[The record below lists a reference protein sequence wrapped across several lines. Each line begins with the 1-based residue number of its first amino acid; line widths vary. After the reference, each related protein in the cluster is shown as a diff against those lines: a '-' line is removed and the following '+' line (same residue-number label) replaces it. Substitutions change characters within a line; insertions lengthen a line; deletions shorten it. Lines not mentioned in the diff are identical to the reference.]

1 MTDSNRATANEQWTS
16 VHSYILAAICLLAG
30 IVGGW
35 LIRGLQIPRDTS
47 SQPATASVPAGM
59 PGMPASQVPTPA
71 QMQHMAD
78 TQVAPLLEKLKSD
91 PNNVDLLA
99 NIGNVYYD
107 AQLFPSA
114 IEYYQRALKIQPS
127 NTSIR
132 TDMATAYWYVGKAD
146 DAIAEF
152 NKSLSYE
159 PTKPNT
165 LFNLGI
171 VQWQGKMDINAAM
184 ATWKKLLDT
193 NPNYEGKDKV
203 MELMAQAQQ
212 HLASKPAGT
221 SSK

>member
-152 NKSLSYE
+152 NKSLVR
-159 PTKPNT
+159 T
-165 LFNLGI
+165 
-171 VQWQGKMDINAAM
+171 D
-184 ATWKKLLDT
+184 
-193 NPNYEGKDKV
+193 
-203 MELMAQAQQ
+203 QAQ
-212 HLASKPAGT
+212 HLVQSRHRAVARQNGHQCRDGHVEEIAGHEPELRRQRQSNGTHGASPAALGEQAGWNVL
-221 SSK
+221 